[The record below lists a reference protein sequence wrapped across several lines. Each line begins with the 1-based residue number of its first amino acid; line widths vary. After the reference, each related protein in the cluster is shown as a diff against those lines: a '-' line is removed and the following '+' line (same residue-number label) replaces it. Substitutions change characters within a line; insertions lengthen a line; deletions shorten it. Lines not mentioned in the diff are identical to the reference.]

1 MFFERIYSTE
11 AVKTEVFFK
20 SLKKSSPKGSTRE
33 ILEIL
38 NKMFSTIL

>member
-11 AVKTEVFFK
+11 AVKTEVFFT
-20 SLKKSSPKGSTRE
+20 SLKKSSPKGSTLE
-33 ILEIL
+33 LLEIL